1 MKLFD
6 QQLMRLKSMLGVTG
20 DQDVA
25 ALLDMSKAAFSD
37 RKKRDSFPEEKL
49 RALVQRRPD
58 LPIDVDYVLRGET
71 ARTRYERLHPGQPA
85 GIAEVTAYAMQE
97 ALTPDEQVLLEAYR
111 RLSAT
116 ARSAVLVELLKGQK
130 KPKTKPKA
138 PSESAGIK
146 VSGSG
151 HRVAGRDYHEKE

>member
-58 LPIDVDYVLRGET
+58 LPIDVEYVLHGET
-71 ARTRYERLHPGQPA
+71 ARTRYEQAHPGQPA
-85 GIAEVTAYAMQE
+85 GIAEVTAYAMRE
-97 ALTPDEQVLLEAYR
+97 AVTPDEQVLLEAYR
-111 RLSAT
+111 GLPAA
-116 ARSAVLVELLKGQK
+116 ARKALLAELLMGGK
-130 KPKTKPKA
+130 KPKAKTQG
-138 PSESAGIK
+138 ESAGIK
-146 VSGSG
+146 VSGRG

>member
-1 MKLFD
+1 MKQFD
-6 QQLMRLKSMLGVTG
+6 QQLMRLKSLLGVTG

-49 RALVQRRPD
+49 RALAQRRPD
-58 LPIDVDYVLRGET
+58 LPIDVEYVLRGET
-71 ARTRYERLHPGQPA
+71 ARMRYDRDHPGQPA
-85 GIAEVTAYAMQE
+85 SIAEVTAYAMQE
-97 ALTPDEQVLLEAYR
+97 ALKPDEQLLLEAYR
-111 RLSAT
+111 GLTTSARKALLADLLT
-116 ARSAVLVELLKGQK
+116 GGKTVRS
-130 KPKTKPKA
+130 KPQN
-138 PSESAGIK
+138 ESIK

>member
-1 MKLFD
+1 MKQFD

-49 RALVQRRPD
+49 RALAQRRPD
-58 LPIDVDYVLRGET
+58 LPIDVEYVLRGET
-71 ARTRYERLHPGQPA
+71 ARMRYERDHPGQPA
-85 GIAEVTAYAMQE
+85 SIAEVTAYAMRE
-97 ALTPDEQVLLEAYR
+97 ALTPDEE
-111 RLSAT
+111 
-116 ARSAVLVELLKGQK
+116 ELLSLFRKASLAQK
-130 KPKTKPKA
+130 MEVVALLTAKHQA
-138 PSESAGIK
+138 SQDSGIK

-151 HRVAGRDYHEKE
+151 HRVAGRDYNETKE

>member
-1 MKLFD
+1 MKQFD

-49 RALVQRRPD
+49 RALAQRRPD
-58 LPIDVDYVLRGET
+58 LPIDVEYVLRGET
-71 ARTRYERLHPGQPA
+71 ARMRYERDHPGQPA
-85 GIAEVTAYAMQE
+85 SIAEVTAYAMRE
-97 ALTPDEQVLLEAYR
+97 ALTAEEQLLLEAYR
-111 RLSAT
+111 GLTTSA
-116 ARSAVLVELLKGQK
+116 RKSLLADLLTGGEKLMA
-130 KPKTKPKA
+130 KPQ
-138 PSESAGIK
+138 SGEGIK

-151 HRVAGRDYHEKE
+151 HRVAGRDYNETKE

>member
-1 MKLFD
+1 MKQFD

-49 RALVQRRPD
+49 RALAQRRPD
-58 LPIDVDYVLRGET
+58 LPIDVEYVLRGET
-71 ARTRYERLHPGQPA
+71 ARMRYERDHPGQPA
-85 GIAEVTAYAMQE
+85 SIAEVTAYAMQE
-97 ALTPDEQVLLEAYR
+97 ALKPDEQLLLEAYR
-111 RLSAT
+111 GLTTSARK
-116 ARSAVLVELLKGQK
+116 ALLADLLTGGKTVRP
-130 KPKTKPKA
+130 KPQ
-138 PSESAGIK
+138 SDGIK

-151 HRVAGRDYHEKE
+151 HRVAGRDFNERKE

>member
-1 MKLFD
+1 MKQFD

-49 RALVQRRPD
+49 RALAQRRPD
-58 LPIDVDYVLRGET
+58 LPIDVDYVLNGET
-71 ARTRYERLHPGQPA
+71 ARMRYQQEHHREPA
-85 GIAEVTAYAMQE
+85 NIAELTAYAMSE
-97 ALTPDEQVLLEAYR
+97 ALKPDEQLLLEAYR
-111 RLSAT
+111 GLTTT
-116 ARSAVLVELLKGQK
+116 ARKALLADLLTGGKSVRP
-130 KPKTKPKA
+130 KPQ
-138 PSESAGIK
+138 SDGIK

-151 HRVAGRDYHEKE
+151 HRVAGRDFNETKE

>member
-1 MKLFD
+1 MKQFD

-49 RALVQRRPD
+49 RALAQRRPD
-58 LPIDVDYVLRGET
+58 LPIDVEYVLKGET
-71 ARTRYERLHPGQPA
+71 ARMRYQQEHQREPA
-85 GIAEVTAYAMQE
+85 SIAELTAYAMSE
-97 ALTPDEQVLLEAYR
+97 ALKPDEQLLLEAYR
-111 RLSAT
+111 GLTTSARK
-116 ARSAVLVELLKGQK
+116 ALLADVLTGGKSV
-130 KPKTKPKA
+130 KA
-138 PSESAGIK
+138 QGGGVK

>member
-1 MKLFD
+1 MKQFD

-49 RALVQRRPD
+49 RALAHRRPD
-58 LPIDVDYVLRGET
+58 LPIDVEYVLKGET
-71 ARTRYERLHPGQPA
+71 ARMRFEQEHHREPA
-85 GIAEVTAYAMQE
+85 NIAELTAYAMSE
-97 ALTPDEQVLLEAYR
+97 ALKPDEQLLLEAYR
-111 RLSAT
+111 GLTTT
-116 ARSAVLVELLKGQK
+116 ARKALLADLLTGGKSV
-130 KPKTKPKA
+130 KPQ
-138 PSESAGIK
+138 GDGVK
-146 VSGSG
+146 VSGRG

>member
-1 MKLFD
+1 MKQFD

-25 ALLDMSKAAFSD
+25 GLLDMSKAAFSD

-49 RALVQRRPD
+49 RALAQRRPD
-58 LPIDVDYVLRGET
+58 LPIDVEYVLRGET
-71 ARTRYERLHPGQPA
+71 ARMRYERDHPGQPA
-85 GIAEVTAYAMQE
+85 SIAEVTAYAMRE
-97 ALTPDEQVLLEAYR
+97 ALTAEEQLLLEAYR
-111 RLSAT
+111 SLTAT
-116 ARSAVLVELLKGQK
+116 ARKKVLAEMLTGGK
-130 KPKTKPKA
+130 KPKA